1 MKTLGNASRLYAPRT
16 LGQAPQVNVAYTD
29 LANIFTL
36 AQQISSANAGTLLT
50 LTSTDADAGQGPD
63 IVADRNSPSPAAND
77 LIGALMFRGRDSG
90 GNATEY
96 VRFRGVIIDPT
107 NGSEDGRAV
116 LFTMQGGTETA
127 AMTWEQ
133 GATVGAPT
141 GGDKGV
147 GTLNAA
153 AGVYIAGH
161 GTIAQVVNDVE
172 QLLVTSAS
180 NIPNDDT
187 IPQNTEGVEV
197 LSVAITPTNASSVL
211 EIEVIV
217 QLGASTTINATA
229 ALFVDS
235 TANALAA
242 AGTRLDASWQ
252 ATVAFI
258 HRVSAASTSSRTYKV
273 RVGLA
278 SGTVSL
284 NGVAGVQ
291 RYGGVASSS
300 ITVREILPQ

>member
-36 AQQISSANAGTLLT
+36 AQQISS
-50 LTSTDADAGQGPD
+50 TDAGAALGP
-63 IVADRNSPSPAAND
+63 ILILDRNSASPAAND
-77 LIGALMFRGRDSG
+77 AIGAVDFSGRDSG
-90 GNATEY
+90 ANSEVYARI
-96 VRFRGVIIDPT
+96 VADILDPT
-107 NGSEDGRAV
+107 AGSEDAKLRIRTIVAGTLTDV
-116 LFTMQGGTETA
+116 LHIGPGVQI
-127 AMTWEQ
+127 
-133 GATVGAPT
+133 GAPT
-141 GGDKGV
+141 GVDKGA

-153 AGVYIAGH
+153 AGLYIAGH
-161 GTIAQVVNDVE
+161 GTVAQVVNDVE
-172 QLLVTSAS
+172 QLLVTSATT
-180 NIPNDDT
+180 IPNDDT

-284 NGVAGVQ
+284 NGIAGVQ